1 MADGSLAGGRAGV
14 FYFGEFRFEPASGRL
29 WRAGREVSLRPKT
42 SAVLAVLAGRPG
54 EVVGKDEL
62 RDAVWPDGFVSE
74 AVLSVCVSELR
85 RALGDEARES
95 RYIATAHRRGYR
107 LVADVTSSPPP
118 AVVPGRLF
126 VGRGSALATLDGWWR
141 AAQGGR
147 RSVGFVTAPAGV
159 GKTAVIDAFAAGLPG
174 RPLIGRGQ
182 CVEQFGEG
190 EPYLPMLDALGGL
203 CRGPGGGVVTEV
215 LRRFAPRWLVQLP
228 GLLDDEQLSA
238 LQARVAGTSA
248 QRMLREFG
256 DAVAELSRQ
265 RPLLLVLED
274 LHDGDHATAELISYV
289 ARRQEPARLLL
300 VGSYR
305 PAEVIARGHPL
316 HRVVQDLGA
325 RGLCGQLALELL
337 SAAEVTSY
345 LRARLAPRT
354 PSAGLISDVHK
365 RTEGNALFVVTVT
378 GDLLARG
385 LLAERDGTVEAQG
398 ELAALGMPDEVRLMV
413 ERQVDRLGELDR
425 EMLVAASAAGNEF
438 AAETAAAGYGGGLP
452 AAEVEKRCDRL
463 GQERALLRPAGAAA
477 WPDGTI
483 SGKYRFEHE
492 MYRDVLYERLTPA
505 RRVQV
510 HRRIAERLAAGYGP
524 RSDEIAAVLAG
535 HFERGQDYPAA
546 VAHLCAAAATALGRS
561 AYPEALRHAGR
572 VLSLLDRLPDRGQ
585 RASQELRARRVLVA
599 AAAATWGWREQQ
611 TRENCVRL
619 RELAT
624 ALDDAQALAT
634 ALFGLHNHAMARS
647 DLAVM
652 RSCAAE
658 LDVLARPGAGSD
670 VTLIDHFLHM
680 PHNSLAGLCAPVWE
694 HAQRMLELYR
704 PAEHGQLALLLGDEL
719 DVAAHLY
726 ASTALWQLGFP
737 DQARQHAAQALRAAR
752 EYEIP
757 AGLARTL
764 WFTAT
769 TYLMCGD
776 VGRVRDIVAELGAVC
791 AQHDL
796 LLWQAGATV
805 LDGWVLARSGD
816 LAAGLGRLRQ
826 GMAAW
831 GRLVPAAN
839 GFHSCLAAELCLAA
853 GDTAAGLAE
862 VRSALDA
869 VARTGQAR
877 PETELLR
884 LRGELLLRE
893 DPGHASAAER
903 SMRRAARIAGRR
915 QARSFQLRAATS
927 LARLWHAQGRTQQ
940 ARVLLGALLGSFRE
954 GHDTTDLIAARN
966 LLGQLGPARP

>member
-1 MADGSLAGGRAGV
+1 MRRGGQ
-14 FYFGEFRFEPASGRL
+14 
-29 WRAGREVSLRPKT
+29 EVELRPKT
-42 SAVLAVLAGRPG
+42 SAVLAVLARRAG

-62 RDAVWPDGFVSE
+62 LDAVWPEGFVSE

-85 RALGDEARES
+85 RALGDEAREP

-107 LVADVTSSPPP
+107 LVADVASAPPP
-118 AVVPGRLF
+118 AAGAGRLF
-126 VGRGSALATLDGWWR
+126 VGRGLALATLDGWWQ
-141 AAQGGR
+141 AARDGR

-159 GKTAVIDAFAAGLPG
+159 GKTAVIDAFSSGLPG

-190 EPYLPMLDALGGL
+190 EPYLPVLDALGGM
-203 CRGPGGGVVTEV
+203 CRGPGGDVLTEV
-215 LRRFAPRWLVQLP
+215 LRRFAPHWLVQLP
-228 GLLDDEQLSA
+228 GLLDDEQFSA

-256 DAVAELSRQ
+256 DAVAELSHQ
-265 RPLLLVLED
+265 RPLLIVLED
-274 LHDGDHATAELISYV
+274 LHDSDHATAELISYV

-300 VGSYR
+300 LGSYR
-305 PAEVIARGHPL
+305 PAEVIAAGHRL

-325 RGLCGQLALELL
+325 HGLCGRLTLELL
-337 SAAEVTSY
+337 SPAEVASY
-345 LRARLAPRT
+345 LRVRLAPRT

-365 RTEGNALFVVTVT
+365 RTEGNALFVVTVIS
-378 GDLLARG
+378 DLLTRD
-385 LLAERDGTVEAQG
+385 LLVERDGAVAARG
-398 ELAALGMPDEVRLMV
+398 RLAALGMPDEVRLMV
-413 ERQVDRLGELDR
+413 ERQVDTLVEPDR
-425 EMLVAASAAGNEF
+425 EMLVAAAAAGAEF
-438 AAETAAAGYGGGLP
+438 AAETAAAGCGDAFS
-452 AAEVEKRCDRL
+452 AAEVERRCDRL
-463 GQERALLRPAGAAA
+463 AQERALLRPAGAAT
-477 WPDGTI
+477 WPDGTV
-483 SGKYRFEHE
+483 SGKYRFAHE

-505 RRVQV
+505 RRMQV
-510 HRRIAERLAAGYGP
+510 HRRIGERLAVGYGA

-535 HFERGQDYPAA
+535 HFECGQDYPAT
-546 VAHLCAAAATALGRS
+546 VTHLSAAAATALGRS

-572 VLSLLDRLPDRGQ
+572 VLGLLDRLPDREQ
-585 RASQELRARRVLVA
+585 RARQELRARRALAV

-611 TRENCVRL
+611 TRENCLRL

-624 ALDDAQALAT
+624 ALDDPQALAT

-652 RSCAAE
+652 RSYAAE
-658 LDVLARPGAGSD
+658 LDLLARPGTGSD
-670 VTLIDHFLHM
+670 VALIGHFLQM
-680 PHNSLAGLCAPVWE
+680 PHNSLTGSCAPVWE

-704 PAEHGQLALLLGDEL
+704 PAEHGQLALLLGEEL

-726 ASTALWQLGFP
+726 ASTALWELGFP
-737 DQARQHAAQALRAAR
+737 GQARQHAAQALRAAR
-752 EYEIP
+752 DYEIP
-757 AGLARTL
+757 GGLARAL

-776 VGRVRDIVAELGAVC
+776 VGRVRDMVAELSVLC
-791 AQHDL
+791 AQHEL
-796 LLWQAGATV
+796 LLWRAGAAV

-816 LAAGLGRLRQ
+816 IPAGLGHLRQ
-826 GMAAW
+826 GMTAW
-831 GRLVPAAN
+831 QRLVPAAN
-839 GFHSCLAAELCLAA
+839 GFHSCLAAELYLAA

-877 PETELLR
+877 LETELLR
-884 LRGELLLRE
+884 LQGELLLE
-893 DPGHASAAER
+893 DPACTDAAER
-903 SMRRAARIAGRR
+903 SMQRAVSIAGRR

-940 ARVLLGALLGSFRE
+940 ARVLLGDLLGSFRE
-954 GHDTTDLIAARN
+954 GRDTADLITARD
-966 LLGQLGPARP
+966 LLGQLGPAHP